1 MRRSHSSGPDNL
13 DYFSGMGKLKMLK
26 GLYFPGV
33 RPDQSWAGALTPFVE
48 RLVVYAVGGE
58 VSAAPDAPSPWE
70 PKEVAPLGEDAP
82 RFQALLREMTGRD
95 AAVLRGQLL
104 AMASRPGRDRDEA
117 SAGSLATAMHHL
129 GSGGAA
135 EDLAQARTE
144 RLWQARLFLKLAETV
159 TTAEAEITLGLAA
172 LAGKQAEM
180 LKALQGDDEA
190 DEPAE
195 ALPVV
200 PLYRPRPGRFFR
212 LRDQLAAWAVF
223 YRQDPG
229 PEPLLLSDDPEAA
242 ALLADEVEKRAPG
255 QVLALPE
262 LELGLAEEDRAAVVK
277 ALQEMLAGQ
286 IETGMAGLQALLESR
301 PRLPAAGGTAPMVL
315 RLQLLPGVEF
325 RQVMLEL
332 SGLPGEEGATALA
345 SPYVLVGAIT
355 PGEAYL

>member
-1 MRRSHSSGPDNL
+1 
-13 DYFSGMGKLKMLK
+13 MLK

-33 RPDQSWAGALTPFVE
+33 RPDQSWMGALAPLVE

-58 VSAAPDAPSPWE
+58 VAAATDAPSPWE

-95 AAVLRGQLL
+95 AAVIRGQLL

-129 GSGGAA
+129 GGGAA
-135 EDLAQARTE
+135 EDLAKARVE

-159 TTAEAEITLGLAA
+159 TSAEAEITLGLAA

-190 DEPAE
+190 DEPDE
-195 ALPVV
+195 ALPMV

-223 YRQDPG
+223 YRLDPN
-229 PEPLLLSDDPEAA
+229 PEPLLLSDDPEAVT
-242 ALLADEVEKRAPG
+242 LLADEVEKRAPG

-277 ALQEMLAGQ
+277 TLLEMLAGQ
-286 IETGMAGLQALLESR
+286 VETGRAGLQALLESR
-301 PRLPAAGGTAPMVL
+301 PRLPAAGGATPMVL
-315 RLQLLPGVEF
+315 RLQLLPGAEF

-332 SGLPGEEGATALA
+332 SGLPGEEGATALT
-345 SPYVLVGAIT
+345 SPYVLVGVIT